1 MARSTFLTVLLAST
15 ILAYV
20 QTNPVSGNVL
30 NTVII
35 PNELLEPEISVFQN
49 NLKET
54 WTNVKNT
61 IQEKIKEL
69 VEDSSISND
78 FLNTVE
84 TLIHKLKLTIE
95 ESIEGSD
102 KLKDPE
108 PSKNELVYSWVEHQK
123 TFEEQYEEMKNFNVQ
138 AISDEIKNAIK
149 KTKAAVQ
156 IAIDIVRARIENV
169 EKNND
174 KEIVI
179 EYDDDGLKIN
189 DKVRQS
195 WNEFKNQ
202 LKEKILNNPK
212 VKDIV
217 EKTNKMI
224 EEIKNDLEN
233 IIGAIDKTRY
243 FEEKKDD
250 FANYNWKERSKKTLE
265 NLKKKLEENLKDNL
279 NKPKIQA
286 IIKKTNKTIENTKDT
301 IKKIIESIRN
311 SNNKN
316 LKQSENPVNEEELKD
331 GEKDD
336 LEFNVFGISV
346 KEAWNDFKKH
356 FDDKLKKILNNPEV
370 KEIFEALKKDIEK
383 MFPKQSENPENEEEL
398 KDGGIEDLESDVF
411 GKTVKEAWNDFKKHV
426 DDKLK
431 EILNNPKVKEI
442 FEALKKEIEK
452 RFSKQLENLENYEF
466 DVFGK
471 SVKEAWND
479 FKKHF
484 DDKLKKILNNPEVK
498 EIFEALKEEIK
509 KRFPKQLENLEN
521 HEFEGFGKSIKET
534 WNDFKKHFNDKLKK
548 LLNNPKI
555 KEIIEE
561 GEKAVKQD
569 KIILYE

>member
-1 MARSTFLTVLLAST
+1 MARRTFLTVLLAST

-35 PNELLEPEISVFQN
+35 PNQLLEPEISVFQN

-123 TFEEQYEEMKNFNVQ
+123 TFEEQYEEMKNSNVQ

-149 KTKAAVQ
+149 KTKAAIQ
-156 IAIDIVRARIENV
+156 IAIDIVRARIENI

-179 EYDDDGLKIN
+179 QYDDDGLKIN
-189 DKVRQS
+189 DKVWQS

-224 EEIKNDLEN
+224 EKIKDDLEN
-233 IIGAIDKTRY
+233 IIDAIDKTRY

-250 FANYNWKERSKKTLE
+250 FANYSWKERSKKTLE
-265 NLKKKLEENLKDNL
+265 NLKKKLEDNLKDNL
-279 NKPKIQA
+279 NKPKVQA

-311 SNNKN
+311 SIDKN
-316 LKQSENPVNEEELKD
+316 PKQPENPENEEELKD
-331 GEKDD
+331 GRMED
-336 LEFNVFGISV
+336 LESDVFGKTV
-346 KEAWNDFKKH
+346 KEGWNDFKKH
-356 FDDKLKKILNNPEV
+356 IDDKFKKILNNLEVKEIFEALKKEIKKRFPNQLENLENYEFDVFGKTVKEAWNGFKKQVDDKLKKILNNPEV
-370 KEIFEALKKDIEK
+370 KEIFEALKK
-383 MFPKQSENPENEEEL
+383 
-398 KDGGIEDLESDVF
+398 
-411 GKTVKEAWNDFKKHV
+411 
-426 DDKLK
+426 
-431 EILNNPKVKEI
+431 EIK
-442 FEALKKEIEK
+442 K
-452 RFSKQLENLENYEF
+452 RFPKQLENLENYEF

-471 SVKEAWND
+471 TVKEAWNG
-479 FKKHF
+479 FKKQV

-498 EIFEALKEEIK
+498 EIFEALKKEIT

-521 HEFEGFGKSIKET
+521 EEELKDGRIEDLEFDVFGKSVKET
-534 WNDFKKHFNDKLKK
+534 WNDFKKDFNDKLKK

-561 GEKAVKQD
+561 GEKVVTQE
-569 KIILYE
+569 LECV

>member
-1 MARSTFLTVLLAST
+1 MTRSTFLTVLLAST

-20 QTNPVSGNVL
+20 QTNPVTGNVL

-35 PNELLEPEISVFQN
+35 PNQLLEPEISIFQN

-84 TLIHKLKLTIE
+84 ILIHKLKLTIE

-102 KLKDPE
+102 KPKDPE

-123 TFEEQYEEMKNFNVQ
+123 TFEEQYEEMKNSNVQ

-149 KTKAAVQ
+149 KTKAAIQ

-179 EYDDDGLKIN
+179 EYDDNGLKIN
-189 DKVRQS
+189 DKLRLT

-212 VKDIV
+212 VKDII

-224 EEIKNDLEN
+224 KEIKDDLEN
-233 IIGAIDKTRY
+233 IIDAIDKTRY
-243 FEEKKDD
+243 FEEKKED
-250 FANYNWKERSKKTLE
+250 FANYGWKERSKRTLE
-265 NLKKKLEENLKDNL
+265 NLKNKLEENLKDNL
-279 NKPKIQA
+279 NKPKLQA
-286 IIKKTNKTIENTKDT
+286 IIEKTNKTIEYTKDT

-311 SNNKN
+311 S
-316 LKQSENPVNEEELKD
+316 KQ
-331 GEKDD
+331 
-336 LEFNVFGISV
+336 
-346 KEAWNDFKKH
+346 
-356 FDDKLKKILNNPEV
+356 
-370 KEIFEALKKDIEK
+370 
-383 MFPKQSENPENEEEL
+383 PKNPENEEEL
-398 KDGGIEDLESDVF
+398 KDGGMEDLEFDVF

-431 EILNNPKVKEI
+431 KILNNPEVKEI
-442 FEALKKEIEK
+442 FETLKKEIIK
-452 RFSKQLENLENYEF
+452 RFLMQLENLENFEF

-471 SVKEAWND
+471 SVKETWND
-479 FKKHF
+479 FKKHV
-484 DDKLKKILNNPEVK
+484 DDKLKQILNNPEVK
-498 EIFEALKEEIK
+498 EIFEALKKEIK
-509 KRFPKQLENLEN
+509 KRFLMQLENLEN
-521 HEFEGFGKSIKET
+521 FEFDVFGKSVKET
-534 WNDFKKHFNDKLKK
+534 WNDFKKHVHDKLKK

-561 GEKAVKQD
+561 GEKAVKQG
-569 KIILYE
+569 KNSVKEIIESIHNPIKNIII